1 MPSAKALTL
10 VSGFKNDLES
20 LDNSRPTF
28 VAFGLDT
35 PTSVTTDQR
44 YRPSD
49 HGPEEAIPSIGL
61 GIVAPFIERTALTER
76 YNGSE
81 YVRELDVENL
91 FDWKS
96 ANEPENILEV
106 GLGPT
111 FARSGVP
118 AVAESER
125 EVGGIEA
132 KAKVWVILI

>member
-1 MPSAKALTL
+1 M
-10 VSGFKNDLES
+10 
-20 LDNSRPTF
+20 
-28 VAFGLDT
+28 
-35 PTSVTTDQR
+35 
-44 YRPSD
+44 
-49 HGPEEAIPSIGL
+49 
-61 GIVAPFIERTALTER
+61 TER